1 MKKNELVHFHSLL
14 VTIAEEFVESGLA
27 AKADFAEYDAL
38 GVSPLALRAA
48 RDDHERAVLTLARLL
63 AGTVGGTDTPSRT
76 VEAN

>member
-14 VTIAEEFVESGLA
+14 VTIAEEFVDSGLA
-27 AKADFAEYDAL
+27 TKADFAEYDVL
-38 GVSPLALRAA
+38 DVSPLALRAA

-63 AGTVGGTDTPSRT
+63 ADVVREPETPSQA